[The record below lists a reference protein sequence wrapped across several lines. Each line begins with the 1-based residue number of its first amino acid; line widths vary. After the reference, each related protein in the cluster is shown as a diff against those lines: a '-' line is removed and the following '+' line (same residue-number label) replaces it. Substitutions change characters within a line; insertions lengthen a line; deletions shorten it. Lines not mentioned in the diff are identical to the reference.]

1 MTPNEILNEIQKL
14 PLLTQKEISESL
26 AKQLEN
32 KEQKHFK
39 QEIWQ
44 ELFAEGFITH
54 IPTQLEETDDFQ
66 PIEIKGKPI
75 SETIIEERR

>member
-1 MTPNEILNEIQKL
+1 MTPSEILNEIQKL
-14 PLLTQKEISESL
+14 PLLKQKEISESL

-32 KEQKHFK
+32 KEQKNFK

-66 PIEIKGKPI
+66 PIAIKGKPI